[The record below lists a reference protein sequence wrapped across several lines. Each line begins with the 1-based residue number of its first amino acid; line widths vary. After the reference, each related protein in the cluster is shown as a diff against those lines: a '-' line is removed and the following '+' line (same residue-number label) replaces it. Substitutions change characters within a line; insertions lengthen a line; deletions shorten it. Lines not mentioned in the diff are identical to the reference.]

1 MKNEGAKG
9 AEGASMAQSGKPS
22 RGQPPEDSGKEL
34 SRQGEWARTSGEGD
48 CVAEALH
55 RADETAEEWA
65 TGKRALRSPQRR
77 GPSPGA
83 GRIGASPCLPSGF
96 CIRTSHARPFSLT
109 GAQSTVAD

>member
-1 MKNEGAKG
+1 MKNEGVKG

-65 TGKRALRSPQRR
+65 TGKRATEEPTAARAKPRGWEDRGQSMPAVWILHTHIPCAALFINRSPVN
-77 GPSPGA
+77 S
-83 GRIGASPCLPSGF
+83 C
-96 CIRTSHARPFSLT
+96 
-109 GAQSTVAD
+109 